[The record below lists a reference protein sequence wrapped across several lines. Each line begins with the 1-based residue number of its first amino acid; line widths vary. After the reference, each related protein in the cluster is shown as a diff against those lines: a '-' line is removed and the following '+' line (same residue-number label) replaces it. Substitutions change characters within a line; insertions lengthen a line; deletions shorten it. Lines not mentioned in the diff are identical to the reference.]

1 MIADS
6 SHESNRSSLNSKVV
20 RVDVVKACVVVEV

>member
-6 SHESNRSSLNSKVV
+6 SHESNRSSLSSQVV
-20 RVDVVKACVVVEV
+20 PVDVVKACVVVEV